1 VVTALRPGAPAGVP
15 QRLQEAGVWFT
26 DMGAGRMRFVTH
38 YGIETADIADALERI
53 EEAVTA
59 AV

>member
-1 VVTALRPGAPAGVP
+1 
-15 QRLQEAGVWFT
+15 
-26 DMGAGRMRFVTH
+26 MRFVTH